1 MTSRRRTIDFE
12 LLILLVVL
20 VLLATAAQST
30 GRSLNLAEAVLTT
43 NAANVAATGQ
53 MLDASANPDW
63 APAHAFARRP
73 LPVYS
78 DEAAP
83 AESPAAR

>member
-20 VLLATAAQST
+20 ILLATAAQST
-30 GRSLNLAEAVLTT
+30 GRSLNPAEADLT
-43 NAANVAATGQ
+43 NDAANAVTASQ
-53 MLDASANPDW
+53 MLDASANPYW

-83 AESPAAR
+83 ADSPAAR

>member
-20 VLLATAAQST
+20 ILLATAAQST
-30 GRSLNLAEAVLTT
+30 GHSLYLTEADLPK
-43 NAANVAATGQ
+43 NAANAATASQ
-53 MLDASANPDW
+53 MLDASANPHW
-63 APAHAFARRP
+63 APAHAFARRQ
-73 LPVYS
+73 LLVYS

-83 AESPAAR
+83 AAR